1 MSFIEYRFTLTS
13 LGELRARMLNV
24 NMNKWA
30 EKRADINRT
39 PYINRNVE
47 QGPLSQGPAEVLE
60 AVCVSH
66 DAKFKFGFQ
75 CHMLHA
81 ACPAALQHNR
91 RNRAIVEPWPR
102 YGEAGRGGAA
112 GFFGPLQARN
122 STRANDNADRARF
135 WHWISARSTQ
145 QAGANES
152 PSRGCLSLSVCVPP
166 PPGFPCAAVVCV
178 DDWFHGKVDFNQQ
191 MFMQFFFSSLACPF
205 FACLSF
211 RFFLLRV
218 LAAWG
223 FAGWQELWH
232 YPYLERSIAALGG
245 RSCSC
250 LSLNCPERI
259 IKSSEHWTY
268 SRRGRTQTQFQSQ
281 PHRAELNRKIPNRL
295 FGSIPIVL
303 RDNKRR
309 ERAKK
314 RKT

>member
-47 QGPLSQGPAEVLE
+47 QGPLSQGPAEVFE
-60 AVCVSH
+60 AGCVSH

-152 PSRGCLSLSVCVPP
+152 PSRDCLSLSVSRLPRASPVQPSS
-166 PPGFPCAAVVCV
+166 ASMI
-178 DDWFHGKVDFNQQ
+178 DF
-191 MFMQFFFSSLACPF
+191 MAKLISISKCLCSFFSARLLAPF
-205 FACLSF
+205 LPAF
-211 RFFLLRV
+211 RFVSFFC
-218 LAAWG
+218 ASW
-223 FAGWQELWH
+223 
-232 YPYLERSIAALGG
+232 PLGG
-245 RSCSC
+245 LQADKNYDTIRIWSA
-250 LSLNCPERI
+250 LSQ
-259 IKSSEHWTY
+259 HW
-268 SRRGRTQTQFQSQ
+268 GDVAA
-281 PHRAELNRKIPNRL
+281 PACRL
-295 FGSIPIVL
+295 IAPS
-303 RDNKRR
+303 
-309 ERAKK
+309 A
-314 RKT
+314 